1 MFESSFV
8 LMAIFAAVVSV
19 MTGFLRCEEKRDI
32 IRVSAK
38 MFAIMVAGGVA
49 LSWIMA
55 LV

>member
-19 MTGFLRCEEKRDI
+19 MTGFLKCEERRDI
-32 IRVSAK
+32 VRLSAK
-38 MFAIMVAGGVA
+38 MFAIMVVGGV
-49 LSWIMA
+49 LVSWFMA